1 MRTSWVVRK
10 RSVYRDRRRGPGL
23 MSWVWKLTVGILL
36 VIFVTVGSVAA
47 SIAGV
52 TAGVYTYYAK
62 QLPDPSAIEHRQEK
76 FETTKIY
83 DRTGKHLLYEVI
95 DPTRGDRTYVP
106 LSQIPKQCREATI
119 ALEDRSFYQNPGI
132 NPRGIMRAFVSNLQ
146 GKAIQGGS
154 SITQQLIK
162 NVLIPPE
169 ERYKRSYARKIKE
182 MILALEITRRYPKD
196 KILEWYLNSN
206 YYGNFAYGLQAAAK
220 TYFDKNVQDLD
231 LAECAMLAALPQYP
245 ARNPIDAPKAAK
257 RRQKKVLDS
266 MVEAGYITKAQAEA
280 AYEEKLKIRKSVLER
295 FHIQA
300 PHFSLYVRQL
310 LEDRFGPNLVYG
322 GGLKVYTTLDW
333 DLQHAAQCIARLR
346 IANLRHEEPDEKTRK
361 DCAQFLNI
369 KFPSGKKKDEDHNV
383 SNAAVVAIRPKTG
396 EILAM
401 VGSLDYYDKDIDG
414 EVNVALAS
422 RQPGSSFKP
431 FTYMTAFA
439 TRKYTPASMVL
450 DVRTAFP
457 DPPNPPY
464 VPENYDRKYHGPQS
478 FRQALQRSYNI
489 PAVWVMSK
497 VGVGNV
503 IRTAH
508 KMGINTLN
516 KDLNFYGLSLTL
528 GGGEVRLLDMTYAF
542 SVWANNGVM
551 AGRPVD
557 HQRAGFRQLDPVAI
571 LLVKDRNG
579 KILWEYKRPE
589 TKRVV
594 SAQIAYL
601 MNNVLSDTR
610 ARLAAF
616 GRFSKYL
623 ALPDRPAA
631 AKTGT
636 TNDYRDAWTIG
647 YTPDLAVGVWVGNSD
662 NTPMVHVPGSLG
674 AAPIWHYVME
684 WYHKGKPVHKFVEP
698 PGIVHETVC
707 WPSGLKITPECQ
719 KTEKEVFIAGTEPK
733 QPDNIWQAF
742 EINKVNGKLATPYT
756 PPEYREKKIY
766 MILPPEAADWIRE
779 NHIPQPPKEYD
790 DMFGPGPVDPFVGIA
805 QPKPY
810 SYVHGIV
817 NIVGNARQ
825 DSFRFYRVDIGQGMQ
840 PTSWQTLTGEQYHQ
854 VENNVLATWDTTNL
868 NGPYT
873 IRLSLM
879 RGDGG
884 VRETTVPV
892 IVDNRPPEVKITHP
906 NQDDVYVME
915 EDEQVNVQADAKDD
929 WAMDHVDFYIDGH
942 KFAEST
948 VPPYNQRWRITMS
961 DTVPVPNTI
970 ITKTK
975 LITQPDGSVAPV
987 EYTYSKVT
995 KDELGRLVETFYN
1008 GMTIISDT
1016 NGYTETHVITVTAVD
1031 KAGNSTTSDP
1041 VRIRVKH
1048 KEKKKEKSTGSLT
1061 PGPVASNRAGRK
1073 DGIGKSLGEVVADLP
1088 GGPRRRS
1095 DGDHASEPWAGA
1107 WRGT

>member
-1 MRTSWVVRK
+1 MLRTRWIAKKRRAHRESRK
-10 RSVYRDRRRGPGL
+10 GPGFMGWL
-23 MSWVWKLTVGILL
+23 WRLFAGIAVLQMAVAGTVLAATVGAI
-36 VIFVTVGSVAA
+36 V
-47 SIAGV
+47 
-52 TAGVYTYYAK
+52 GVYTYYAR
-62 QLPDPSAIEHRQEK
+62 QLPDPTAIEHRQEK

-106 LSQIPKQCREATI
+106 LDRIPAVCKNATI
-119 ALEDRSFYQNPGI
+119 ALEDRSFYENPGI
-132 NPRGIMRAFVSNLQ
+132 NPRGILRAFVSNLR
-146 GKAIQGGS
+146 GEAIQGGS

-169 ERYKRSYARKIKE
+169 ERYKRSYERKIKE

-245 ARNPIDAPKAAK
+245 ALNPIDAPEKAKK
-257 RRQKKVLDS
+257 RQAKVLKA
-266 MVEAGYITKAQAEA
+266 MVEAGYITPQQAEA
-280 AYEEKLKIRKSVLER
+280 AAAEHLKIRKSVLER
-295 FHIQA
+295 FHIEA

-310 LEDRFGPNLVYG
+310 LVNEFGPRMVYG

-333 DLQHAAQCIARLR
+333 DLQHAASCIAKLR
-346 IANLRHEEPDEKTRK
+346 VAHLGNKEPDEKTK
-361 DCAQFLNI
+361 EECSEFLDL
-369 KFPSGKKKDEDHNV
+369 KFPTGRKKDEDHHV
-383 SNAAVVAIRPKTG
+383 SNAAVTAINPKTG

-401 VGSLDYYDKDIDG
+401 VGSLDYYNKDIDG

-431 FTYMTAFA
+431 FTYLTAFA
-439 TRKYTPASMVL
+439 TKKYTPASMVL

-478 FRQALQRSYNI
+478 FRQALDRSYNI

-508 KMGINTLN
+508 KLGINTLD

-542 SVWANNGVM
+542 SVFANDGVM
-551 AGRPVD
+551 AGKPVPNP
-557 HQRAGFRQLDPVAI
+557 RTGFRPLDPVAI

-579 KILWEYKRPE
+579 KVLEEYRRPE
-589 TKRVV
+589 TKRII
-594 SAQIAYL
+594 SPQLAYL
-601 MNNVLSDTR
+601 MNNILSDTK
-610 ARLAAF
+610 ARVAAF

-662 NTPMVHVPGSLG
+662 NEPMVHTPGSLG
-674 AAPIWHYVME
+674 AAPIWHYLME
-684 WYHKGKPVHKFVEP
+684 WYHKGKPVHTFTEP
-698 PGIVHETVC
+698 PGIVHKTVC
-707 WPSGLKITPECQ
+707 WPSGLQVTPDCQ
-719 KTEKEVFIAGTEPK
+719 KTEDEIFIAGTEPK
-733 QPDNIWQAF
+733 IPDNVWQAF

-756 PPEYREKKIY
+756 PPEYRERKIY

-779 NHIPQPPKEYD
+779 NHIPQPPKEFD

-805 QPKPY
+805 QPRPY
-810 SYVHGIV
+810 SYVHGAVTI
-817 NIVGNARQ
+817 IGNARQ
-825 DSFRFYRVDIGQGMQ
+825 DSFKFYRVDVGQGAN
-840 PTSWQTLTGEQYHQ
+840 PTSWQTITGEQYHQ
-854 VENNVLATWDTTNL
+854 VQNNVLATWNASDL
-868 NGPYT
+868 DGLYT
-873 IRLSLM
+873 IRLTLV

-884 VRETTVPV
+884 IRETTAPV
-892 IVDNRPPEVKITHP
+892 VVDNTPPEVKITHP
-906 NQDDVYVME
+906 DQDAVYVME
-915 EDEQVNVQADAKDD
+915 DDEQVNVQADATDN
-929 WAMDHVDFYIDGH
+929 WAMDRVEFYIDGK

-948 VPPYNQRWRITMS
+948 VPPYNQRWRIVMS
-961 DTVPVPNTI
+961 DTIPVPGTVVTA
-970 ITKTK
+970 TKMMTH
-975 LITQPDGSVAPV
+975 PDGSLVPTV
-987 EYTYSKVT
+987 VT
-995 KDELGRLVETFYN
+995 VTQVITDPSGRLTQVFDN

-1016 NGYTETHVITVTAVD
+1016 HGYTETHVIEVKAYD
-1031 KAGNSTTSDP
+1031 KAGNEMESES
-1041 VRIRVKH
+1041 VRIFVKH
-1048 KEKKKEKSTGSLT
+1048 KEKKKEKKQTGALWFSGT
-1061 PGPVASNRAGRK
+1061 ADFEKNGRNDGRDEQAVEIAG
-1073 DGIGKSLGEVVADLP
+1073 ILP
-1088 GGPRRRS
+1088 GGAGRRRY
-1095 DGDHASEPWAGA
+1095 GDYAPGA
-1107 WRGT
+1107 WPGAG